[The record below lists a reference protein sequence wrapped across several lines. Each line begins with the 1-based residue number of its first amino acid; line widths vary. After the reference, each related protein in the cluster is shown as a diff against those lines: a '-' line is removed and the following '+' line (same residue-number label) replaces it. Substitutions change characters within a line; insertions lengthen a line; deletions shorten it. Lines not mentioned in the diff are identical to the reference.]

1 MMSPPQ
7 YCRCSPQGVVC
18 LGIRQ
23 GLTCMEL
30 ELQSLLECPTLPV
43 TSQLSHAASV
53 WQCMV
58 SSNLGCQTQDM
69 WLQFGVPHGMSH
81 GMANVSSLL
90 SPRTLGS
97 TLCPHSAF
105 FHHPQ

>member
-30 ELQSLLECPTLPV
+30 ELQPLLECPTQPV

-58 SSNLGCQTQDM
+58 SSKGMPNTGM

-81 GMANVSSLL
+81 RMANTSGLL
-90 SPRTLGS
+90 SPQTLGS
-97 TLCPHSAF
+97 TLCPLSAF
-105 FHHPQ
+105 VHHPQ